1 GFTGG
6 NQYFTGLEMVLHE
19 AIYVIPPGNE
29 GEWIPITLETPFSYD
44 PQQTLIIDIMFATTQ
59 SALGTLGTSNN
70 GRKLYSDDTTSTTGN
85 PGSIAWQD
93 MGFDLEIGTGIV
105 HVSKE
110 EGGVFPNPF
119 GERTDLLL

>member
-1 GFTGG
+1 
-6 NQYFTGLEMVLHE
+6 
-19 AIYVIPPGNE
+19 
-29 GEWIPITLETPFSYD
+29 
-44 PQQTLIIDIMFATTQ
+44 
-59 SALGTLGTSNN
+59 
-70 GRKLYSDDTTSTTGN
+70 

-119 GERTDLLL
+119 GERTDLLLGQPLQIEAQLEVIDMTGRTIHQLTVPAGRQRIPIELGDAPPGLYFANLRGNDGSVLVSRLLKE